1 MAGADIKELVGEF
14 LSIMGHNVITST
26 MIGRNTDLQE
36 SQDLNNIVEEDD
48 DINTS
53 NWQLLEEP
61 PALEELDLGENPYFE
76 RRVGISKNQQERLN
90 VQAGQWWRGAVCP
103 SCKRGFT
110 ARSVKKQCH
119 KCDKFTHAKKQ
130 CLAMAEDDSVF
141 ICKACTNNSNDKQV
155 RQKNVGVLSCKKCNF
170 KSEFKYN
177 LKRHIDNMHDG
188 NDVTDQT
195 VAEIQEEQPVVD

>member
-1 MAGADIKELVGEF
+1 MTGADIKELVGEF

-61 PALEELDLGENPYFE
+61 PALEELDLGKNPYFE

-90 VQAGQWWRGAVCP
+90 LKAGQWWRCAMCP

-119 KCDKFTHAKKQ
+119 KCDKFTHAKSNVLQWQRMIQFSYAKHAQ
-130 CLAMAEDDSVF
+130 TIQMINKLDRRMLEFCLARNA
-141 ICKACTNNSNDKQV
+141 TSNL
-155 RQKNVGVLSCKKCNF
+155 NLS
-170 KSEFKYN
+170 
-177 LKRHIDNMHDG
+177 I
-188 NDVTDQT
+188 
-195 VAEIQEEQPVVD
+195 I